1 MLQYHNL
8 TDAPERLTIRYFLSR
23 TKYVIKEF
31 NQTKVHTL
39 QHHNFGYIGNRKI
52 LTYGGESRGKTTYS
66 SVDVKYHGRRQSA
79 NTFGSNV

>member
-1 MLQYHNL
+1 MLQYHKL
-8 TDAPERLTIRYFLSR
+8 TDAPERLTIIYILGR

-39 QHHNFGYIGNRKI
+39 QHHNFGYTGNRQI

-66 SVDVKYHGRRQSA
+66 SLDAKYHGRRQSI
-79 NTFGSNV
+79 NIFGTKV